1 MHSSFH
7 EEKLDTEIERRP
19 VDDVFMHCSIR
30 WNDDVVAE
38 FAVHASSHL
47 PLSGGSGNH

>member
-19 VDDVFMHCSIR
+19 VDDVFTHCSIR

-38 FAVHASSHL
+38 FASSHL
-47 PLSGGSGNH
+47 PLSGYSGSH